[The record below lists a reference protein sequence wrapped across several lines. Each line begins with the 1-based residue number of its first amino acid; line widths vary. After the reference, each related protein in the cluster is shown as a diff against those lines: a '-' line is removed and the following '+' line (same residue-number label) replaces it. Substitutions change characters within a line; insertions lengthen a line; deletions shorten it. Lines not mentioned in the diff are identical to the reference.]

1 MALSLSYFIISTVIA
16 YTFLWK
22 FANKVAE
29 FDASKN
35 ARDFFFFVKL

>member
-1 MALSLSYFIISTVIA
+1 MAPPLSYFIISTVIA
-16 YTFLWK
+16 CTVLWK

-35 ARDFFFFVKL
+35 ARDFFSF